1 MTFKTIEFVIAVSE
15 EGSFSRAAQRLFI
28 SQPALSQAISKAERA
43 LGAELFVRDTHTV
56 RLTAA
61 GELLVRE
68 GRELLRQR
76 DDLALRV
83 AGLSAARLTFLNNSN
98 FGYCNITWHFMGI

>member
-1 MTFKTIEFVIAVSE
+1 MTFKLMEYVIAVSE

-28 SQPALSQAISKAERA
+28 SQPALSQSIRRAEEA
-43 LGAELFVRDTHTV
+43 LGAEFFQRDTHTV

-76 DDLALRV
+76 EDL
-83 AGLSAARLTFLNNSN
+83 
-98 FGYCNITWHFMGI
+98 